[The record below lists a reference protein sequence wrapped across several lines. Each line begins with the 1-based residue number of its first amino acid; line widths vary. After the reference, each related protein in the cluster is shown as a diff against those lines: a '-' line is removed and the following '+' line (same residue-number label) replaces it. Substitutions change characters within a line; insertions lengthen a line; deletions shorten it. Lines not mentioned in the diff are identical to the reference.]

1 MEGTSFAINPLEEE
15 QADFPIQENI
25 TEVWNKRLGHYHHQ
39 GKLQMKSKKL
49 AADFPELHDYT
60 PT

>member
-25 TEVWNKRLGHYHHQ
+25 TEV
-39 GKLQMKSKKL
+39 
-49 AADFPELHDYT
+49 
-60 PT
+60 